1 MAGKETNMEMT
12 YGNIEKIPERGQTD
26 TDSNHSQVAIIHKPL
41 YS

>member
-1 MAGKETNMEMT
+1 MAGKETDMEIVS
-12 YGNIEKIPERGQTD
+12 GNIEKIPERGRTD